1 MEDPVEGGR
10 VGPTLVCLLTEQF
23 GRLRTGD
30 RFWYE
35 NEAVFTP
42 AQRDQLKQANLGR
55 LLCDN
60 GDDIRKA
67 PRDAFLTTSSL
78 EELEDCSTLPMM
90 SLRPWADCAVEEEVE
105 VRRRREVR
113 SSRRVKREANGA
125 GALLRSVRESLSEDG
140 ENKKKIHKE
149 TEQEEEEGEGER
161 VCVDSRGKL
170 RKEGEEWEVKV
181 EEDKKVEG
189 DEKVEEE
196 EKVEGKVEGE
206 EKDKCVICRC
216 HQHVICKLR
225 KCQKAGS
232 GA

>member
-23 GRLRTGD
+23 ARLRTGD

-42 AQRDQLKQANLGR
+42 AQRDQLRQANLGR
-55 LLCDN
+55 VLCDN

-67 PRDAFLTTSSL
+67 PRDAFLTTSIL
-78 EELEDCSTLPMM
+78 EELEDCSMLPRI

-105 VRRRREVR
+105 VRGRREAGSRR
-113 SSRRVKREANGA
+113 SGRVKRDAIGA
-125 GALLRSVRESLSEDG
+125 GALLRSVKEGLSEDG
-140 ENKKKIHKE
+140 EDEKYIRKGKE
-149 TEQEEEEGEGER
+149 KEEEEEEGER
-161 VCVDSRGKL
+161 VCVDSRGRL

-181 EEDKKVEG
+181 D
-189 DEKVEEE
+189 E
-196 EKVEGKVEGE
+196 EKKVEGE
-206 EKDKCVICRC
+206 EKCVICRC

-225 KCQKAGS
+225 KCQKAG
-232 GA
+232 AQ

>member
-23 GRLRTGD
+23 ARLRIGD

-42 AQRDQLKQANLGR
+42 AQRDQLRQANLGR
-55 LLCDN
+55 VLCDN

-78 EELEDCSTLPMM
+78 EQLEDCSLLPRI
-90 SLRPWADCAVEEEVE
+90 SLRPWADCAVEQEVE
-105 VRRRREVR
+105 VRRRRDA
-113 SSRRVKREANGA
+113 SSSRRRRRVKRDEIGA
-125 GALLRSVRESLSEDG
+125 GALLRSVKEGLSED
-140 ENKKKIHKE
+140 
-149 TEQEEEEGEGER
+149 EQEEKNIHTDKKEIMEQEGEEEEEVVEGEEEGER
-161 VCVDSRGKL
+161 VCVDSRGRL
-170 RKEGEEWEVKV
+170 RKEGEEWEVNVDEVKK
-181 EEDKKVEG
+181 EDG
-189 DEKVEEE
+189 E
-196 EKVEGKVEGE
+196 EKE

-225 KCQKAGS
+225 NCKKAG
-232 GA
+232 A

>member
-23 GRLRTGD
+23 ARLRTGD

-42 AQRDQLKQANLGR
+42 AQRDQLRQANLGR
-55 LLCDN
+55 VLCDN
-60 GDDIRKA
+60 GDDIRAA
-67 PRDAFLTTSSL
+67 PRDGFLTTSSL
-78 EELEDCSTLPMM
+78 EELEDCSLLPRI
-90 SLRPWADCAVEEEVE
+90 SLKPWADCAVEQEVE
-105 VRRRREVR
+105 VRRRRDAS
-113 SSRRVKREANGA
+113 SSRRRMKRDIIGA
-125 GALLRSVRESLSEDG
+125 GALLRSVKEGLNEDG
-140 ENKKKIHKE
+140 EDEKYIRKE
-149 TEQEEEEGEGER
+149 KEKMEQEGEEEGEEEGER
-161 VCVDSRGKL
+161 VCVDSRGRL

-181 EEDKKVEG
+181 DEEKKVAG
-189 DEKVEEE
+189 E
-196 EKVEGKVEGE
+196 EKVKE

-225 KCQKAGS
+225 KCKKP